1 MDRLT
6 EAAGMLRISGL
17 ANRANKLEQPQLRR
31 VAPEENLRQKYQEQ
45 ESRWRAPRTWW
56 WNNTI
61 SNRIAQLQN
70 VIYADVVPL
79 QEDQR
84 PPPPLRHVEGVDNL
98 RERFQQDEQRQAQP
112 PQPELRRVEGE
123 EDLRGRF
130 QQDAPRGQNNDQSA
144 PPRGIL
150 RRRGPVR
157 DLRVRFADGVAPG
170 GLRRRP
176 RMSDL
181 RGRYQADADDVLE

>member
-1 MDRLT
+1 MDRLA

-17 ANRANKLEQPQLRR
+17 ANRADKAEQPQLRR
-31 VAPEENLRQKYQEQ
+31 VAPEENLRQKYKEQ
-45 ESRWRAPRTWW
+45 ESKLRAPSSWW

-70 VIYADVVPL
+70 VIYANVVPL

-84 PPPPLRHVEGVDNL
+84 PPPALRHVEGVDDL

-112 PQPELRRVEGE
+112 PQNLGPGGRVDES
-123 EDLRGRF
+123 
-130 QQDAPRGQNNDQSA
+130 RGQNNDQSA

-181 RGRYQADADDVLE
+181 RGRYQADADDDLA

>member
-17 ANRANKLEQPQLRR
+17 ANRADKEEQPQLRR
-31 VAPEENLRQKYQEQ
+31 VAPEENLRQKYQEL
-45 ESRWRAPRTWW
+45 ESKRRAPRSWW

-70 VIYADVVPL
+70 VIYANVVPL

-84 PPPPLRHVEGVDNL
+84 PPPPLRHVEGVD
-98 RERFQQDEQRQAQP
+98 
-112 PQPELRRVEGE
+112 
-123 EDLRGRF
+123 DLRGRF
-130 QQDAPRGQNNDQSA
+130 QQDAQQLAQQPQNLGRRRADEPRDQNNNQSA

-176 RMSDL
+176 RMNDL
-181 RGRYQADADDVLE
+181 RGRYQADADDDLA